1 MCTYTHLHTDS
12 HNSVRIKL
20 NCFHS
25 LPSPLSFFS
34 FCIFFYS
41 SNVYTY
47 SFHVMYKLS
56 VCLRCTFDL
65 IIIFIHSLSGR
76 FVDFDLQY
84 HCHHRHHRHIHVV
97 YANIHIYSFIFTFMY
112 CTKKSTHTIF
122 PFSLFFSHF
131 IIKSCG

>member
-76 FVDFDLQY
+76 FVDFDYSIIAIIVISMLCMQTY
-84 HCHHRHHRHIHVV
+84 IYIHS
-97 YANIHIYSFIFTFMY
+97 YSHLCIVQ
-112 CTKKSTHTIF
+112 KKSTHTIF